1 MSNGCVE
8 VLVAL
13 QLSSAE
19 KLTPCSGASGPTSPD
34 HTNIFIARF
43 DGDANDARHS
53 PAFPSAVGA
62 SAVNCD
68 CSRNGLMSGAHS
80 RAAKNIRWNA
90 VRPVSYCGCFSAG
103 FAAGCAAGVAGLF
116 SEEHETSSAN
126 AQHKNIVLIMD
137 FVPRARV

>member
-1 MSNGCVE
+1 
-8 VLVAL
+8 
-13 QLSSAE
+13 
-19 KLTPCSGASGPTSPD
+19 
-34 HTNIFIARF
+34 
-43 DGDANDARHS
+43 
-53 PAFPSAVGA
+53 
-62 SAVNCD
+62 
-68 CSRNGLMSGAHS
+68 MSGAHS

-137 FVPRARV
+137 FVPRARVGMLLLYSMRREDLRPPFAGYGATGIGIGLPCFTLSYTLTYSFAAAVHE